1 MGKVVILSTGGTIAM
16 DQTASSSHPVPSLTG
31 RDFEQQLASHFPT
44 DIEILAEDII
54 NIPSAHISLETLQEI
69 CQKAQGHSSN
79 PDVAGMVVTHGTD
92 TMEESAYFAHLCY
105 SGSQPVVYTGAM
117 RSANETGYDGLRNLI
132 SALRVASSPEARE
145 LGVLMVMNEQVHSAG
160 EVRKFHTQR
169 VDAFQSPPYGPIGE
183 IAFDKLSIKRRITRP
198 AQCLEPNY
206 VTPVPLVALT
216 ADFEVALLEA
226 VQEMK
231 PKGVV
236 IEALGGGRVPPKI
249 MPVLADLIGSGVPI
263 VIATRCGI
271 GPVID
276 QYGYTGAHRDLKKL
290 GCTFAHHLSGSK
302 ARIKLMLV
310 LGNGFDS
317 TQLNRSF
324 EDYEIRSGH

>member
-132 SALRVASSPEARE
+132 SALRVASFPRGQGTRRADGDERTGSFCRRGEKVSHPE
-145 LGVLMVMNEQVHSAG
+145 
-160 EVRKFHTQR
+160 
-169 VDAFQSPPYGPIGE
+169 
-183 IAFDKLSIKRRITRP
+183 
-198 AQCLEPNY
+198 
-206 VTPVPLVALT
+206 
-216 ADFEVALLEA
+216 
-226 VQEMK
+226 
-231 PKGVV
+231 
-236 IEALGGGRVPPKI
+236 GGRISVAS
-249 MPVLADLIGSGVPI
+249 LWSD
-263 VIATRCGI
+263 R
-271 GPVID
+271 
-276 QYGYTGAHRDLKKL
+276 
-290 GCTFAHHLSGSK
+290 
-302 ARIKLMLV
+302 
-310 LGNGFDS
+310 
-317 TQLNRSF
+317 
-324 EDYEIRSGH
+324 